1 MKPIKERMLPLQ
13 KHLHTRSQKI
23 LSLPKYSREE
33 GHKAWILLVSGLILS
48 IAGVIILLVQIYQ
61 TFHPFIEPAPMSD
74 LGSDLFSFLAGLATI
89 YLAKRKKLI
98 SASLLILSC
107 LFLISLSLL
116 VFGTHPYSNVS
127 GILSLLLL
135 VTMAMVLLKPHW
147 SWLVFFIT
155 TVTLVIINLSLEE
168 RYLELLIPRTPK
180 SQMVFSLLTWIVGG
194 GIITF
199 IVYSTNNILRKQAQR
214 SEVQLEALQQQEKKL
229 KVSEKRYRSI
239 FEGVQDAILL
249 ENDQGKILDVNQRAC
264 ELYGYDYDI
273 FLTKTVPDIVSDQGT
288 IIDSEYLRNHGGSI
302 DNIESINKKSSGE
315 RFPVEFSA
323 QLKTI
328 DNQEIMVIVLR
339 DITERKATE
348 QAIQRQLKE
357 LAALHRI
364 SETGTQEINEDKIIK
379 VATQVIDDILH
390 PDSHGVM
397 ILDDEK
403 KHLTI
408 HPSYRNILPDFR
420 ESAIHLEKGITSE
433 VVKTGETQYIPDVKK
448 SSQYLEIFP
457 DTRSEL
463 CVPIKSK
470 QHILGVINIE
480 SKEIDAYNQNDRRLL
495 LTLAG
500 QLGTSIDRARLF
512 NTVTQQV
519 NRLQSLRKIDRAIS
533 SSFDLHVSL
542 NIILD
547 QITNQLSVDAACV
560 LLLDHHTQSFQFV
573 EGKGFHSPHSQETS
587 LHLGIGLAG
596 KVALNNAPIYIPNL
610 NEKTEDLER
619 NSLIDD
625 EHFVFYYGIPLAS
638 KGKPQGVLELFHRSP
653 KSITTNWENFA
664 ETLSRQAAIAIDNAL
679 LFNELQQTILEISQ
693 AYDSTLEGWAKAL
706 ELRDHDTEG
715 HSQRVSDL
723 TILLARKLGVPEKK
737 LPHIWR
743 GALLHDIGKMAIPDD
758 ILQKAGPLSDQEWEI
773 IKKHPL
779 YAKEMLETVLYLKKS
794 LDIPLYHHERWDGK
808 GYPKGLKGE
817 RIPLPARIFAVV
829 DVWDALTS
837 DRPYRKAWSKTKALA
852 HIKEQSGKHFD
863 PQVVEVFLNLIE
875 IEE

>member
-1 MKPIKERMLPLQ
+1 MNPIKEHWLPFR
-13 KHLHTRSQKI
+13 KRLHTRSQAI
-23 LSLPKYSREE
+23 LELPAYSKEE
-33 GHKAWILLVSGLILS
+33 EHKALILLFSGLIFVVVGGLLS
-48 IAGVIILLVQIYQ
+48 LIQIYQ
-61 TFHPFIEPAPMSD
+61 TINPLIEPAPLSD
-74 LGSDLFSFLAGLATI
+74 IGSDLIAFLVGLASI
-89 YLAKRKKLI
+89 YFIKREKPLT
-98 SASLLILSC
+98 ASLLILSC

-116 VFGTHPYSNVS
+116 IFGTHPHSNVS

-135 VTMAMVLLKPHW
+135 VTMAMVLLKPQW
-147 SWLVFFIT
+147 SWLVFFIS

-168 RYLELLIPRTPK
+168 QYIELLIPRTPK
-180 SQMVFSLLTWIVGG
+180 SKMVFSLLTWVVGG
-194 GIITF
+194 GVITF
-199 IVYSTNNILRKQAQR
+199 IVYSTNSVLRNQAQR
-214 SEVQLEALQQQEKKL
+214 LKEQLDALQLQEKKL
-229 KVSEKRYRSI
+229 KASEKRYRSI

-264 ELYGYDYDI
+264 ELYGYDYDT
-273 FLTKTVPDIVSDQGT
+273 FLTKTVPDIVSEQGT
-288 IIDSEYLRNHGGSI
+288 IITSEYLIENGGSVE
-302 DNIESINKKSSGE
+302 NIISINKKSNGE
-315 RFPVEFSA
+315 SFPVEFSA
-323 QLKTI
+323 QLQTI
-328 DNQEIMVIVLR
+328 DGQEVMVIVLR

-364 SETGTQEINEDKIIK
+364 AETGTQEIDEDKIIE
-379 VATQVIDDILH
+379 VATQVIGDILD
-390 PDSHGVM
+390 PDFFGVM
-397 ILDDEK
+397 TLNDAQDQ
-403 KHLTI
+403 LTI
-408 HPSYRNILPDFR
+408 HPTFRNVPPEYREASIPLG
-420 ESAIHLEKGITSE
+420 KGITSE
-433 VVKTGETQYIPDVKK
+433 VVRTGEAKYVADVKK
-448 SSQYLEIFP
+448 SPQYLEIIP

-470 QHILGVINIE
+470 QEILGVINME
-480 SKEIDAYNQNDRRLL
+480 SRECDAYDQNDRRLL

-500 QLGTSIDRARLF
+500 QLGTSIERARLF
-512 NTVTQQV
+512 NTVNQQV

-547 QITNQLSVDAACV
+547 QITAQLNVDAACV

-573 EGKGFHSPHSQETS
+573 EGKGFQNHRSQETY
-587 LHLGIGLAG
+587 LRLGLGLAG
-596 KVALNNAPIYIPNL
+596 NVALKNAPMLISNL
-610 NEKTEDLER
+610 NEQTDNLER
-619 NSLIDD
+619 TSLIDD

-653 KSITTNWENFA
+653 KPITTNWENFA
-664 ETLSRQAAIAIDNAL
+664 ETLSGQAAIAIDNAL
-679 LFNELQQTILEISQ
+679 LFTELQQTNLEISQ

-723 TILLARKLGVPEKK
+723 TIQLAKNLGVPEKN
-737 LPHIWR
+737 LPHIRR

-758 ILQKAGPLSDQEWEI
+758 ILQKAGPLTDQEWEI

-779 YAKEMLETVLYLKKS
+779 YAKEMLQPILYLKKA
-794 LDIPLYHHERWDGK
+794 LDIPLFHHERWDGK

-817 RIPLPARIFAVV
+817 HIPLPARIFAVV

-837 DRPYRKAWSKTKALA
+837 DRPYRSAWSKQKALT

-863 PQVVEVFLNLIE
+863 PDVVETFIQLIK